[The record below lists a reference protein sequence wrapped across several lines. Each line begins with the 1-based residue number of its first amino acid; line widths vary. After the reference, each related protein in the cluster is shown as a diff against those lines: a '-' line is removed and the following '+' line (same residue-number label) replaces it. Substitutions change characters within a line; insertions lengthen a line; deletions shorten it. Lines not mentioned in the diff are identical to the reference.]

1 LAPSPSAEHRRD
13 AGTKGQQPWIL
24 VNPLRHNGIIGSASA
39 KVKDSPCVATVL
51 EWEVTNVTDRLGGK
65 EIHLEL
71 TRWTAGNQEV
81 TEWFVFGAN
90 DEIEE

>member
-1 LAPSPSAEHRRD
+1 VSSTGSPIAVPCALCGTVKREDRVLASE
-13 AGTKGQQPWIL
+13 
-24 VNPLRHNGIIGSASA
+24 VEIGDH
-39 KVKDSPCVATVL
+39 VTTHGE
-51 EWEVTNVTDRLGGK
+51 EWEVTNVTDRRGGE

-81 TEWFVFGAN
+81 TEWFVFDAD

>member
-1 LAPSPSAEHRRD
+1 VTTHGE
-13 AGTKGQQPWIL
+13 
-24 VNPLRHNGIIGSASA
+24 
-39 KVKDSPCVATVL
+39 
-51 EWEVTNVTDRLGGK
+51 EWEVTNVTDRRGGE

-81 TEWFVFGAN
+81 TEWFVFDAD